1 MLVIPVSCSS
11 RCQVYFQAN
20 AFAPAALEIV
30 SRASQQVNVP
40 GTQETFI
47 LSSLYADYRWTAM
60 LSLRLNP
67 EMAYYRHWIAIRH
80 LSRGATLRDSLRMND
95 RPINL

>member
-30 SRASQQVNVP
+30 SRASQQVNLP

-60 LSLRLNP
+60 LSLRLTP
-67 EMAYYRHWIAIRH
+67 ETAHYRHWIAIRH
-80 LSRGATLRDSLRMND
+80 LSRGDPLRDSLRMND
-95 RPINL
+95 RPMNL